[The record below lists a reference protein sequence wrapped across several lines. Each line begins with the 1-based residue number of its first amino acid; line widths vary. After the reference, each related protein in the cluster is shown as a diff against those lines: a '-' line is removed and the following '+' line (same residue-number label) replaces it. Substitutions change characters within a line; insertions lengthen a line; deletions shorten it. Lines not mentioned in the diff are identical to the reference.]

1 MDTVLTRHLVPL
13 VASYKA
19 DPESVFNTW
28 FIGSEARLKAF
39 RSIRRGV
46 AEVVEDIRAG
56 HFPND
61 FRGSSLEFVL
71 SCITE
76 QKQVF
81 EGAAHPFYW
90 KPKLRIP
97 DIYENEPNK
106 QAFGQFLYSCLG
118 SGDASVLEKEVLR
131 LAGRRIKGLG
141 PAVANIV
148 YFLHPTLFPPFNTAM
163 VNGFNAIFSA
173 HKKLGSWDSYLEMRE
188 TMLQANAELG
198 LLSKDLGA
206 FAGLLLDVGTGKLR
220 GVESELGDV
229 LAIAQDKI
237 AAARRTRHEEV
248 EQDLQEER
256 QHTRAQYQLAELGRA
271 MGYAVSVARND
282 RSTVCEGVPLGYR
295 CLDRLPDLGLP
306 PEVHDTVDL
315 IDVLWLHAGEA
326 RIACAFEVEK
336 STSIYSGMLRL
347 ADMALSLPGREEHLY
362 LVAPRSRERE
372 IIEQARRPMFQR
384 HDDFTL
390 SYLLFE
396 DLDQHFGSLCKLGG
410 DHTILSRL
418 ACTCTPAPVPS

>member
-1 MDTVLTRHLVPL
+1 MSAIFSEHLVPL
-13 VASYKA
+13 VESYKA

-46 AEVVEDIRAG
+46 ATVVEDIQAG
-56 HFPND
+56 RFPND
-61 FRGSSLEFVL
+61 FKESSLEFVL
-71 SCITE
+71 ACITE

-97 DIYENEPNK
+97 DIYESEPNK
-106 QAFGQFLYSCLG
+106 QAFGQFLFSCLNTA
-118 SGDASVLEKEVLR
+118 DAHSLEKEVLR
-131 LAGRRIKGLG
+131 LASRGIKGLG
-141 PAVANIV
+141 PAVANIL
-148 YFLHPTLFPPFNTAM
+148 YFLHPTLFPPCNTAM
-163 VNGFNAIFSA
+163 VNGFNAVFSA
-173 HKKLGSWDSYLEMRE
+173 RKKLGNWESYLEMRE
-188 TMLQANAELG
+188 TILRANAELG

-206 FAGLLLDVGTGKLR
+206 FAGLLFDVGTGKLR
-220 GVESELGDV
+220 DAERLGDA
-229 LAIAQDKI
+229 LAVAQDRI
-237 AAARRTRHEEV
+237 AAARRKRHAEV

-256 QHTRAQYQLAELGRA
+256 LHTRVQYQLAELGRA
-271 MGYAVSVARND
+271 LGYEVSVARND
-282 RSTVCEGVPLGYR
+282 RSAVCEGVPLGYR

-315 IDVLWLHAGEA
+315 IDVLWLYPGEA

-372 IIEQARRPMFQR
+372 IVEQARRPMFQR
-384 HDDFTL
+384 HDEFSL
-390 SYLLFE
+390 FYLLFE
-396 DLDQHFGSLCKLGG
+396 DLDRHFDSLCRLGG
-410 DHTILSRL
+410 DRTILTRL
-418 ACTCTPAPVPS
+418 ACACAPVPGPS